1 MNKIKQIKCEAFEQW
16 NESHTEEEAYIESE
30 FEEIDGLFDA
40 EDVDDSALYKD
51 EFDEDDLY
59 DYDDLFGKSYPIN
72 VDSYSLQTESMLY

>member
-1 MNKIKQIKCEAFEQW
+1 MNKIKCEAFEQW

-30 FEEIDGLFDA
+30 FKEIDDLFND
-40 EDVDDSALYKD
+40 EDIADSDLYND

-59 DYDDLFGKSYPIN
+59 DYDDLFGKAYPIN